1 MSHLHL
7 THWPAGIPKEL
18 PPATQTF
25 DDNLRNTSNKYP
37 DKAAL
42 IFYGAVTTYA
52 ELDAKVTAIAG
63 YLQSTCGVTK
73 GSRIGVYMQNSPQY
87 VAAFYGIIRAG
98 GVVVPINAMH
108 RSEELAYICKD
119 ASIRTLFCA
128 QDLVD
133 NLSALLAS
141 DTLDHVI
148 AAHYGAE
155 LPSSPSVEVPPI
167 VKAPFNENLPKPIIN
182 WTDVI
187 RIDQPFTKVELSV
200 TDPLAIPYTSGSTG
214 KGKGCQHTHL
224 SAQHALSSIIY
235 WFSYQGNEVH
245 LGATPMFHIVGLQG
259 IMNVSIATGATNV
272 IMSRWDREAAA
283 YLIEKYQVTTWCTVP
298 TAVIDLLNTPELTA
312 DSLASLRCIYGG
324 GSAMPNAIAKRLNT
338 LTGLTFIEVYGM
350 TETMGPVTHN
360 PLHNP
365 KAGSVGI
372 PVMNTEVQ
380 LFDSDT
386 KQPVSQGEVGE
397 IIVHGPQVM
406 QSYWQNPNANIEAF
420 ITVNN
425 KKYLRTGDLAIMDE
439 QGYIRIVDRLKR
451 MINASGYKVWPAE
464 VEAHL
469 YHHPAIEEV
478 CVIGSKDDYRGE
490 NVKAIAVLK
499 PNTQLD
505 IKALS
510 IWAQEHMAAYKI
522 PRILEV
528 VDILPKSA
536 AGKVLWQTLQA
547 NENAKH
553 NSLN

>member
-1 MSHLHL
+1 MPHLHFK
-7 THWPAGIPKEL
+7 HGSASAPKEL

-25 DDNLRNTSNKYP
+25 DDNLRNTSSRYP

-42 IFYGAVTTYA
+42 IFYGAVTTYT

-63 YLQSTCGVTK
+63 YLQSICGVSK
-73 GSRIGVYMQNSPQY
+73 GDRVGVYMQNSPQY

-108 RSEELAYICKD
+108 QSDELSYICQD
-119 ASIRTLFCA
+119 ANIRTLFCA

-133 NLSALLAS
+133 NLSVLLAS

-148 AAHYGAE
+148 AAHYGTE
-155 LPSSPSVEVPPI
+155 LPPSPSVDLPPI
-167 VKAPFNENLPKPIIN
+167 VNAPFNENLPKSIIDWDYVINANQPLAPI
-182 WTDVI
+182 
-187 RIDQPFTKVELSV
+187 KLSV

-214 KGKGCQHTHL
+214 KGKGCLHTHL
-224 SAQHALSSIIY
+224 SAQHALSCIVN
-235 WFSYQGNEVH
+235 WFSYDSNEVH

-272 IMSRWDREAAA
+272 IMSRWDRTAAA

-312 DSLASLRCIYGG
+312 DHLASLSCIYGG
-324 GSAMPNAIAKRLNT
+324 GSAMPNAIAEHLNT

-360 PLHNP
+360 PLDNP

-372 PVMNTEVQ
+372 PVMNTDVL
-380 LFDSDT
+380 LFDPET
-386 KQPVSQGEVGE
+386 KQPVAQGEVGE
-397 IIVHGPQVM
+397 IIVHGPQLM
-406 QSYWQNPNANIEAF
+406 QSYWQNPNADNDAF
-420 ITVNN
+420 IMVDNQ
-425 KKYLRTGDLAIMDE
+425 KYLRTGDLALMDE

-499 PNTQLD
+499 PNSKLD
-505 IKALS
+505 SKALS
-510 IWAQEHMAAYKI
+510 TWAQEHMAAYKI

-528 VDILPKSA
+528 VDALPKSA

-547 NENAKH
+547 DENAKH
-553 NSLN
+553 NTLS